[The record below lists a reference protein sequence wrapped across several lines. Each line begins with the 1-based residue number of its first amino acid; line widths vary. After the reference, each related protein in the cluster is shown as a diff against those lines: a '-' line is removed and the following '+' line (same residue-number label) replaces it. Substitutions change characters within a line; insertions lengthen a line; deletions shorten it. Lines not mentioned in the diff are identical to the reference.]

1 MSEVFTR
8 DARGLETFGL
18 ALYGQRWQSSFAR
31 DLGVSVRVVRYWAAG
46 DKPVP
51 PGQWH
56 YIAALLD
63 QRSRDCKDLA
73 RQIIASGERR

>member
-1 MSEVFTR
+1 MSDTFMR
-8 DARGLETFGL
+8 GRSGLELVGL
-18 ALYGQRWQSSFAR
+18 ALYGHRWQSSLAR

-51 PGQWH
+51 PNQWR

-63 QRSRDCKDLA
+63 QRSRDCKELA
-73 RQIIASGERR
+73 RAIIATA